1 MLDATDSPYPG
12 EGATV
17 DDLLA
22 LAASYAKA
30 ARHLSLL
37 VKKGEPA
44 TRAPGH
50 LCAVHAVELY
60 LSSYLRHCGV
70 AACELRGLQH
80 DVAARMEC
88 AARHGLVVDPRT
100 AAHLERLVSERE
112 YLVSRYGPDQLATLS
127 QRNRVEAT
135 LREVQSKVLAAIRD
149 TPGREAKIRPVV
161 EAEPSDVVKRGRQSV
176 GPTRAEEA
184 GFNGV
189 VLGPGGEL
197 FELKMTPVR
206 R

>member
-12 EGATV
+12 DGASV

-30 ARHLSLL
+30 ARHLSSL

-80 DVAARMEC
+80 DVAARMER
-88 AARHGLVVDPRT
+88 AARHGLVVDQRT

-112 YLVSRYGPDQLATLS
+112 YVVSRYGPDQLATLS
-127 QRNRVEAT
+127 QQNRVEAT
-135 LREVQSKVLAAIRD
+135 LREVESKVLAAIRKAPARTASVQPTAQAKRPNGK
-149 TPGREAKIRPVV
+149 TPNMPFSSPEGTGE
-161 EAEPSDVVKRGRQSV
+161 
-176 GPTRAEEA
+176 T

-189 VLGPGGEL
+189 VLGPGGEI
-197 FELKMTPVR
+197 FELKMTPMR